1 MRAVRQTLVESVG
14 APGDGQR
21 TNVSVLGAHRSGEVR
36 DELEL
41 LETGRTFARYTA
53 PVRDGGGAMI
63 GRLTVLREIT
73 GEREAERL
81 KDEFFALV
89 SHELRTPLTSIIGY
103 LELVLDEVD
112 DAVAPEQRRYL
123 EVVQRNA
130 TRLLRLVG
138 DLLFVAQV
146 EAGKLSLDPGTV
158 SLPQLVEE
166 AVEAARPRAES
177 RSIALRTEVEPVGE
191 TSGDRDRLGQVL
203 DNLVTNALKF
213 TPERGAVTVRL
224 RRNGHGIALEVADNG
239 MGIPAAE
246 QHHLFERF
254 FRASTAT
261 AQAVPG
267 VGLGLTIVKAIVEAH
282 GGHISVESEPQV
294 GTTFRVEL
302 PLRAPDAWR

>member
-1 MRAVRQTLVESVG
+1 VG
-14 APGDGQR
+14 
-21 TNVSVLGAHRSGEVR
+21 
-36 DELEL
+36 
-41 LETGRTFARYTA
+41 
-53 PVRDGGGAMI
+53 
-63 GRLTVLREIT
+63 LR
-73 GEREAERL
+73 
-81 KDEFFALV
+81 
-89 SHELRTPLTSIIGY
+89 
-103 LELVLDEVD
+103 
-112 DAVAPEQRRYL
+112 
-123 EVVQRNA
+123 
-130 TRLLRLVG
+130 
-138 DLLFVAQV
+138 
-146 EAGKLSLDPGTV
+146 
-158 SLPQLVEE
+158 QLVEE

-177 RSIALRTEVEPVGE
+177 RSIALRAEVEPVGE
-191 TSGDRDRLGQVL
+191 SRGDRDRLGQVL

-282 GGHISVESEPQV
+282 GGHISVESEPDV

-302 PLRAPDAWR
+302 PLHAPDRSR